1 MKKFFKRFL
10 QVIGVLL
17 FEIIYIFGLGVY
29 LIYYSNFFTTTRDMI
44 VTTSMTTMTHQ
55 YFATF
60 FLSDEKINEIIAS
73 TRLTAE
79 AEEQDFY
86 SAVDMV
92 INKLERQIRKNKT
105 KLQKREKKGLKELNV
120 VEAIEIPEEKE
131 VVKRKKIDLKLMSS
145 EEAIL
150 QMDLLGHNFFLY
162 KDEETDMPAVVYKRK
177 DGGYGI
183 IES

>member
-1 MKKFFKRFL
+1 MEINVRGTKVEITDSMRNYVSEKLGKL
-10 QVIGVLL
+10 DKYISLDGVRASVLVKVRNYSQKVEVTIPL
-17 FEIIYIFGLGVY
+17 KT
-29 LIYYSNFFTTTRDMI
+29 LILR
-44 VTTSMTTMTHQ
+44 
-55 YFATF
+55 
-60 FLSDEKINEIIAS
+60 
-73 TRLTAE
+73 AE

-92 INKLERQIRKNKT
+92 INKLEGQIRKNKT

-120 VEAIEIPEEKE
+120 DEAIEIPEEKE

-177 DGGYGI
+177 DGGYGV

>member
-1 MKKFFKRFL
+1 
-10 QVIGVLL
+10 
-17 FEIIYIFGLGVY
+17 
-29 LIYYSNFFTTTRDMI
+29 
-44 VTTSMTTMTHQ
+44 
-55 YFATF
+55 
-60 FLSDEKINEIIAS
+60 
-73 TRLTAE
+73 
-79 AEEQDFY
+79 
-86 SAVDMV
+86 MV

-120 VEAIEIPEEKE
+120 DEAIEIPEEKE

>member
-1 MKKFFKRFL
+1 MEINVRGTKVEITESMRNYVSEKLGKL
-10 QVIGVLL
+10 DKYISLDGVRASVLVKVRNCSQKVEVTIPL
-17 FEIIYIFGLGVY
+17 KT
-29 LIYYSNFFTTTRDMI
+29 LILR
-44 VTTSMTTMTHQ
+44 
-55 YFATF
+55 
-60 FLSDEKINEIIAS
+60 
-73 TRLTAE
+73 AE

-120 VEAIEIPEEKE
+120 DEAIEIPEEKE

>member
-1 MKKFFKRFL
+1 MEINVRGTKVEITDSMRTYVSEKLGKL
-10 QVIGVLL
+10 DKYISLDGVRASVLVKVRNYSQKVEVTIPL
-17 FEIIYIFGLGVY
+17 KT
-29 LIYYSNFFTTTRDMI
+29 LILR
-44 VTTSMTTMTHQ
+44 
-55 YFATF
+55 
-60 FLSDEKINEIIAS
+60 
-73 TRLTAE
+73 AE

-120 VEAIEIPEEKE
+120 DEAIEIPEEKE

-162 KDEETDMPAVVYKRK
+162 KDADTDMPAVVYKRK

>member
-1 MKKFFKRFL
+1 MEINVRGTKVEITESMRNYVSEKLGKL
-10 QVIGVLL
+10 DKYISLEGVRASVLVKVRNYSQKVEVTIPL
-17 FEIIYIFGLGVY
+17 KT
-29 LIYYSNFFTTTRDMI
+29 LILR
-44 VTTSMTTMTHQ
+44 
-55 YFATF
+55 
-60 FLSDEKINEIIAS
+60 
-73 TRLTAE
+73 AE

-86 SAVDMV
+86 SAVDIV

-120 VEAIEIPEEKE
+120 DEAIEIPEEKE

>member
-1 MKKFFKRFL
+1 
-10 QVIGVLL
+10 
-17 FEIIYIFGLGVY
+17 
-29 LIYYSNFFTTTRDMI
+29 
-44 VTTSMTTMTHQ
+44 
-55 YFATF
+55 
-60 FLSDEKINEIIAS
+60 
-73 TRLTAE
+73 
-79 AEEQDFY
+79 
-86 SAVDMV
+86 MV

-120 VEAIEIPEEKE
+120 DEAIEIPEEKE

-162 KDEETDMPAVVYKRK
+162 KDADTDMPAVVYKRK

>member
-1 MKKFFKRFL
+1 MEINVRGTKVEITDSMRNYVTEKLGKL
-10 QVIGVLL
+10 DKYISLDGVRASVLVKVRNYTQKVEVTIPL
-17 FEIIYIFGLGVY
+17 KT
-29 LIYYSNFFTTTRDMI
+29 LILR
-44 VTTSMTTMTHQ
+44 
-55 YFATF
+55 
-60 FLSDEKINEIIAS
+60 
-73 TRLTAE
+73 AE

-120 VEAIEIPEEKE
+120 DEAIEIPEEKE

-150 QMDLLGHNFFLY
+150 QMDLLGHTFFLY

>member
-1 MKKFFKRFL
+1 MEINVRGTKVEITDSMRNYVSEKLGKL
-10 QVIGVLL
+10 DKYISLEGVRASVLVKVRNYTQKVEVTIPL
-17 FEIIYIFGLGVY
+17 KT
-29 LIYYSNFFTTTRDMI
+29 LILR
-44 VTTSMTTMTHQ
+44 
-55 YFATF
+55 
-60 FLSDEKINEIIAS
+60 
-73 TRLTAE
+73 AE

-105 KLQKREKKGLKELNV
+105 KLQKREKKGLTELNV
-120 VEAIEIPEEKE
+120 DEAIEIPEEKE
-131 VVKRKKIDLKLMSS
+131 VVKRKKIDLKLMSQ

-177 DGGYGI
+177 DGGYGV

>member
-1 MKKFFKRFL
+1 MEINVRGTKVEITDSMRSYVSEKLGKL
-10 QVIGVLL
+10 DKYISLDGVRASVLVKVRNYSQKVEVTIPL
-17 FEIIYIFGLGVY
+17 KT
-29 LIYYSNFFTTTRDMI
+29 LILR
-44 VTTSMTTMTHQ
+44 
-55 YFATF
+55 
-60 FLSDEKINEIIAS
+60 
-73 TRLTAE
+73 AE

-86 SAVDMV
+86 SAVDTV

-120 VEAIEIPEEKE
+120 DEAIEIPEEKE

>member
-1 MKKFFKRFL
+1 MEINVRGTKVEITDSMRTYVSEKLGKL
-10 QVIGVLL
+10 DKYISLDGVRASVLVKVRNYSQKVEVTIPL
-17 FEIIYIFGLGVY
+17 KT
-29 LIYYSNFFTTTRDMI
+29 LILR
-44 VTTSMTTMTHQ
+44 
-55 YFATF
+55 
-60 FLSDEKINEIIAS
+60 
-73 TRLTAE
+73 AE

-92 INKLERQIRKNKT
+92 INKIERQIRKNKT

-120 VEAIEIPEEKE
+120 DEAIEIPEEKE

-162 KDEETDMPAVVYKRK
+162 KDADTDMPAVVYKRK

>member
-1 MKKFFKRFL
+1 MEINVRGTKVEITDSMRSYVSEKLGKL
-10 QVIGVLL
+10 DKYISLDGVRASVLVKVRNYSQKVEVTIPL
-17 FEIIYIFGLGVY
+17 KT
-29 LIYYSNFFTTTRDMI
+29 LILR
-44 VTTSMTTMTHQ
+44 
-55 YFATF
+55 
-60 FLSDEKINEIIAS
+60 
-73 TRLTAE
+73 AE

-120 VEAIEIPEEKE
+120 DEAIEIPEEKE

-150 QMDLLGHNFFLY
+150 QMDVLGPNFFLY

>member
-1 MKKFFKRFL
+1 MEINVRGTKVEITESMRNYVSEKLGKL
-10 QVIGVLL
+10 DKYISLEGVRASVLVKVRNYSQKVEVTIPL
-17 FEIIYIFGLGVY
+17 KT
-29 LIYYSNFFTTTRDMI
+29 LILR
-44 VTTSMTTMTHQ
+44 
-55 YFATF
+55 
-60 FLSDEKINEIIAS
+60 
-73 TRLTAE
+73 AE

-120 VEAIEIPEEKE
+120 DEAIEIPEEKE

>member
-1 MKKFFKRFL
+1 MEVNVRGTKVEITDSMRNYVTEKLGKL
-10 QVIGVLL
+10 DKYISLDGVRASVLVKVRNYTQKVEVTIPL
-17 FEIIYIFGLGVY
+17 KT
-29 LIYYSNFFTTTRDMI
+29 LILR
-44 VTTSMTTMTHQ
+44 
-55 YFATF
+55 
-60 FLSDEKINEIIAS
+60 
-73 TRLTAE
+73 AE

-120 VEAIEIPEEKE
+120 DEAIEIPEEKE

>member
-1 MKKFFKRFL
+1 MEVNVRGTKVEITESMRNYVSEKLGKL
-10 QVIGVLL
+10 DKYISLDGVRASVLVKVRNYSQKVEVTIPL
-17 FEIIYIFGLGVY
+17 KT
-29 LIYYSNFFTTTRDMI
+29 LILR
-44 VTTSMTTMTHQ
+44 
-55 YFATF
+55 
-60 FLSDEKINEIIAS
+60 
-73 TRLTAE
+73 AE

-120 VEAIEIPEEKE
+120 DEAIEIPEEKE

>member
-1 MKKFFKRFL
+1 MEINVRGTKVEITDSMRGYVTEKLGKL
-10 QVIGVLL
+10 DKYISLDGVRASVLVKVRNYTQKVEVTIPL
-17 FEIIYIFGLGVY
+17 KT
-29 LIYYSNFFTTTRDMI
+29 LILR
-44 VTTSMTTMTHQ
+44 
-55 YFATF
+55 
-60 FLSDEKINEIIAS
+60 
-73 TRLTAE
+73 AE

-120 VEAIEIPEEKE
+120 DEAIEIPEEKE

-145 EEAIL
+145 EEDIL

>member
-1 MKKFFKRFL
+1 MEINVRGTKVEITESMRNYVSEKLGKL
-10 QVIGVLL
+10 DKYISLDGVRASVLVKVRNYSQKVEVTIPL
-17 FEIIYIFGLGVY
+17 KT
-29 LIYYSNFFTTTRDMI
+29 LILR
-44 VTTSMTTMTHQ
+44 
-55 YFATF
+55 
-60 FLSDEKINEIIAS
+60 
-73 TRLTAE
+73 AE

-120 VEAIEIPEEKE
+120 DEAIEIPEEKE

>member
-1 MKKFFKRFL
+1 MEINVRGTKVEITDSMRNYVTEKLGKL
-10 QVIGVLL
+10 DKYISLDGVRASVLVKVRNYTQKVEVTIPL
-17 FEIIYIFGLGVY
+17 KT
-29 LIYYSNFFTTTRDMI
+29 LILR
-44 VTTSMTTMTHQ
+44 
-55 YFATF
+55 
-60 FLSDEKINEIIAS
+60 
-73 TRLTAE
+73 AE
-79 AEEQDFY
+79 SEEQDFY

-120 VEAIEIPEEKE
+120 DEAIEIPEEKE

-177 DGGYGI
+177 DGGYGV

>member
-1 MKKFFKRFL
+1 MEINVRGTKVEITESMRSYVSEKLGKL
-10 QVIGVLL
+10 DKYISLDGVRASVLVKVRNYSQKVEVTIPL
-17 FEIIYIFGLGVY
+17 KT
-29 LIYYSNFFTTTRDMI
+29 LILR
-44 VTTSMTTMTHQ
+44 
-55 YFATF
+55 
-60 FLSDEKINEIIAS
+60 
-73 TRLTAE
+73 AE

-120 VEAIEIPEEKE
+120 DEAIEIPEEKE

>member
-1 MKKFFKRFL
+1 MEINVRGTKVEITDTMRSYVSEKLGKL
-10 QVIGVLL
+10 DKYISLDGVRASVLVKVRNYSQKVEVTIPL
-17 FEIIYIFGLGVY
+17 KT
-29 LIYYSNFFTTTRDMI
+29 LILR
-44 VTTSMTTMTHQ
+44 
-55 YFATF
+55 
-60 FLSDEKINEIIAS
+60 
-73 TRLTAE
+73 AE

-120 VEAIEIPEEKE
+120 DEAIEIPEEKE